1 VLVVDAS
8 RYARSTLSRGAFQV
22 GRAAITGKCRS
33 ETFGTKILMAAY
45 EELPGLVGQK
55 FQTEYFSRKSI

>member
-1 VLVVDAS
+1 M
-8 RYARSTLSRGAFQV
+8 
-22 GRAAITGKCRS
+22 TGVCRS

-55 FQTEYFSRKSI
+55 FQTEHLSRKTT